1 MEPPGLFLKVAVW
14 PIWVIRVEG
23 PQSWRWPRPWWSLR
37 GCFLTSGTMRLVRVR
52 GKMNAAVDLRLQWR
66 FLDRSVHRAQ
76 TWTWLNISG
85 SENGCALTHP
95 IQPEGAWRV
104 LQRTGVPKAVNT
116 FVQVI
121 FLFVF
126 QRIFFHFVIVCN
138 LNNVLTRVCVN
149 PVNSCFWP
157 GGTIYNSNSC

>member
-66 FLDRSVHRAQ
+66 FIQQDQRSVSGPVCAQ
-76 TWTWLNISG
+76 SSNLNLVEHLWIWKWLRTDAPHPTWGSLKGSSKNRCAKG
-85 SENGCALTHP
+85 SEYFCSGYIFACIPKNLFSLCH
-95 IQPEGAWRV
+95 RV
-104 LQRTGVPKAVNT
+104 
-116 FVQVI
+116 
-121 FLFVF
+121 
-126 QRIFFHFVIVCN
+126 
-138 LNNVLTRVCVN
+138 
-149 PVNSCFWP
+149 
-157 GGTIYNSNSC
+157 